1 MDPIT
6 FAADPVALADAG
18 DGPVWIELGAAGTH
32 YGRQGSRAVELTD
45 ADIDSMHRGFALVKS
60 EGWFPRGA
68 PIGVNHA
75 TMSSALDAES
85 TKALAY
91 VTDTRVDTRNGRKVL
106 MGLADYTDEGRR
118 RVRAGEF
125 QAISLE
131 AIPASAAKSKR
142 TGELL
147 GEWAL
152 IGATLTNHPFVPG
165 LAAVAASEGVTTETS
180 MFHEIATSLGLTEDA
195 DAPAMLA
202 EIATLRATAGKAEA
216 LAEALATVEADRD
229 ALAERVTALAE
240 SDKVRTLDDA
250 VDAGRCSMG
259 ERDDYWKALTLLG
272 EDHAHRVYP
281 EQRIATKRTAAGT
294 PTPKATAD
302 KPDVYA
308 QVQARAAALTEM
320 GKHAA
325 QAFSEAY
332 REIVTTPEAVTDFNA
347 AQA

>member
-1 MDPIT
+1 MNPAAHT
-6 FAADPVALADAG
+6 ADPVALADAG

-75 TMSSALDAES
+75 TMSGALDAES

-91 VTDTRVDTRNGRKVL
+91 VTDTRVDLRDGRKVL

-165 LAAVAASEGVTTETS
+165 LAAVAASEDVTPERNMTEITT
-180 MFHEIATSLGLTEDA
+180 ALGLAEDA
-195 DAPAMLA
+195 DEATLLA
-202 EIATLRATAGKAEA
+202 EIATLCETAGKVEA
-216 LAEALATVEADRD
+216 LTEALATVEADRD

-240 SDKVRTLDDA
+240 SDKARTLDDA
-250 VDAGRCSMG
+250 VADGRCSMG

-281 EQRIATKRTAAGT
+281 EQRIPTKTTAAST
-294 PTPKATAD
+294 PTPKSS
-302 KPDVYA
+302 PDVGGTYA

>member
-1 MDPIT
+1 MDPLT

-45 ADIDSMHRGFALVKS
+45 ADIDSMHRGFALVKA

-75 TMSSALDAES
+75 SMSGALDAES

-91 VTDTRVDTRNGRKVL
+91 VTDTRVEIRDGRKVL
-106 MGLADYTDEGRR
+106 MGLADYTEEGRR

-131 AIPASAAKSKR
+131 AIPATAAKSKR

-165 LAAVAASEGVTTETS
+165 LAAVAASEGVTTERHMT
-180 MFHEIATSLGLTEDA
+180 EITTALGLAEDA
-195 DAPAMLA
+195 DTATLLA
-202 EIATLRATAGKAEA
+202 EIATLRASAGKVEA
-216 LAEALATVEADRD
+216 LTEALATVEADRN
-229 ALAERVTALAE
+229 AMAVRLTELAEA
-240 SDKVRTLDDA
+240 DKVRTLDAA
-250 VDAGRCSMG
+250 VESGRCSMG

-281 EQRIATKRTAAGT
+281 EQRIPTRVTAVGLKS
-294 PTPKATAD
+294 PKTTAD
-302 KPDVYA
+302 KPDVYG
-308 QVQARAAALTEM
+308 QVQARAAELTEG

-332 REIVTTPEAVTDFNA
+332 REIVTTPEAAASFNA